1 MRTLSMLQVAVAVPV
16 LLAACT
22 TMPPAPQPTGPCSV
36 DEPTRMRFVG
46 TKFESSLRDEMQAR
60 TNSRILR
67 VLRPDEAATMDLR
80 EDRLNVV
87 LDDGGRIDG
96 LRCG

>member
-1 MRTLSMLQVAVAVPV
+1 MRSVLMLPVSVAV
-16 LLAACT
+16 LLAGCT
-22 TMPPAPQPTGPCSV
+22 TMPPAPQPTGPCVV

-46 TKFESSLRDEMQAR
+46 TKFDSEMRDEMQAR

>member
-1 MRTLSMLQVAVAVPV
+1 MRSVLMLPVSVAV
-16 LLAACT
+16 LLAGCT
-22 TMPPAPQPTGPCSV
+22 TMPPAPQPTGPCVV
-36 DEPTRMRFVG
+36 DEQVRMRFVG
-46 TKFESSLRDEMQAR
+46 TKFDSEMRDEMQAR
-60 TNSRILR
+60 TNARVLR